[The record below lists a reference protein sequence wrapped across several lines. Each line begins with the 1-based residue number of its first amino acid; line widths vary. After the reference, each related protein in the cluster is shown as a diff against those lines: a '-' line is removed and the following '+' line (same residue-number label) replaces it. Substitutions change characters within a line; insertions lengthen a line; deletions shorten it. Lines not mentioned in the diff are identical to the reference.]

1 MSRNFPR
8 RDPRRRDRRFAIP
21 VAAVLPLVLLALAG
35 APLTA
40 VAWPWSRD
48 MTDGINIKPQAH
60 PMPFPKR
67 SVPVPDTATMIHVA
81 DRDDAAKLPNPIPA
95 TPESVN
101 KGKALFT
108 IYCTPCHGVSG
119 TGDGL
124 VGEKLVLRPF
134 NLTSPSVQQIPD
146 GLIFG
151 YITFGGAV
159 MPIYGNDLSP
169 TERWH
174 VVNYVRKVFGKDYAN
189 SVAAAKAAPAAPAK
203 AASGAK
209 TAAGAPAAALKTAS
223 VK

>member
-1 MSRNFPR
+1 MTR
-8 RDPRRRDRRFAIP
+8 RRFAS
-21 VAAVLPLVLLALAG
+21 AVLMAGCTLAALVPGVAS
-35 APLTA
+35 
-40 VAWPWSRD
+40 AWPWSRD
-48 MTDGINIKPQAH
+48 MTDSIAIKPQKQ
-60 PMPFPKR
+60 PLPFPRR
-67 SVPVPDTATMIHVA
+67 SVPVPETATVHVA
-81 DRDDAAKLPNPIPA
+81 DRDEAAKLANPIA
-95 TPESVN
+95 VTTESVA

-134 NLTSPSVQQIPD
+134 NLTSPSVQSITD

-174 VVNYVRKVFGKDYAN
+174 VVNYVRAAFGHKPVVTADGGSTLN
-189 SVAAAKAAPAAPAK
+189 AAAAL
-203 AASGAK
+203 
-209 TAAGAPAAALKTAS
+209 PAAATDKGTN
-223 VK
+223 K

>member
-1 MSRNFPR
+1 MTHTPCAGTIGVSRRP
-8 RDPRRRDRRFAIP
+8 
-21 VAAVLPLVLLALAG
+21 VLPRLGLVLATLAAAATLLP
-35 APLTA
+35 APA
-40 VAWPWSRD
+40 MAWPWSRD
-48 MTDGINIKPQAH
+48 MTDGIAIKPQKQ
-60 PMPFPKR
+60 PMPFPHR
-67 SVPVPDTATMIHVA
+67 SVPVPETATVHVA
-81 DRDDAAKLPNPIPA
+81 DRDEAAKLINPIPA
-95 TPESVN
+95 TPDSVN

-134 NLTSPSVQQIPD
+134 NLTSPSVQSIPD

-169 TERWH
+169 NERWH
-174 VVNYVRKVFGKDYAN
+174 VVNYVRVQFGGRPT
-189 SVAAAKAAPAAPAK
+189 VTAAAPPAALPAPAVK
-203 AASGAK
+203 IAS
-209 TAAGAPAAALKTAS
+209 AGAPAAAGQSNKSA

>member
-1 MSRNFPR
+1 MNPFAAAAARPR
-8 RDPRRRDRRFAIP
+8 LR
-21 VAAVLPLVLLALAG
+21 LGGTLVCVGLLATA
-35 APLTA
+35 APAPVL
-40 VAWPWSRD
+40 AWPWSRD
-48 MTDGINIKPQAH
+48 MTDSIAIKPQSH

-67 SVPVPDTATMIHVA
+67 SVPVPETATVHVA
-81 DRDDAAKLPNPIPA
+81 DRDEAAKLINPIPV
-95 TPESVN
+95 TPDSVN
-101 KGKALFT
+101 KGKGLFT

-134 NLTSPSVQQIPD
+134 NLTSPSVQSITD

-174 VVNYVRKVFGKDYAN
+174 VVNYVRVAFGNKP
-189 SVAAAKAAPAAPAK
+189 VAAAAAAPAPVPAK
-203 AASGAK
+203 SARLAGSLPVAQALQGAGK
-209 TAAGAPAAALKTAS
+209 
-223 VK
+223 

>member
-1 MSRNFPR
+1 VGGLLLAFL
-8 RDPRRRDRRFAIP
+8 AIT
-21 VAAVLPLVLLALAG
+21 ATLLPLPAA
-35 APLTA
+35 
-40 VAWPWSRD
+40 AWPWSRD
-48 MTDGINIKPQAH
+48 MTDGIAIKPQKQ
-60 PMPFPKR
+60 PMPFPRR
-67 SVPVPDTATMIHVA
+67 SVPMPETATVHVA
-81 DRDDAAKLPNPIPA
+81 DRDEAAKLINPIPA

-124 VGEKLVLRPF
+124 VGEKLILRPF
-134 NLTSPSVQQIPD
+134 NLTSPSVQSIPD

-174 VVNYVRKVFGKDYAN
+174 VVNYVRVQFGGRPA
-189 SVAAAKAAPAAPAK
+189 VAALPAPPPVPAVK
-203 AASGAK
+203 SAS
-209 TAAGAPAAALKTAS
+209 AAGNATAGHAMKS
-223 VK
+223 TLR

>member
-1 MSRNFPR
+1 MSAASTRAAQVR
-8 RDPRRRDRRFAIP
+8 
-21 VAAVLPLVLLALAG
+21 AAVGLAAALLLALAPP
-35 APLTA
+35 AA
-40 VAWPWSRD
+40 MAWPWSRD
-48 MTDGINIKPQAH
+48 MADQISIKPQKQ
-60 PMPFPKR
+60 PMPFPSR
-67 SVPVPDTATMIHVA
+67 SVPIPETATVHVA
-81 DRDDAAKLPNPIPA
+81 DRDEAAKLPNPIPA
-95 TPESVN
+95 TRQSVA

-134 NLTSPSVQQIPD
+134 DLTSPSVQSIPD

-174 VVNYVRKVFGKDYAN
+174 VVNYVRTVFGKKPYAN
-189 SVAAAKAAPAAPAK
+189 GAAGSAAADKP
-203 AASGAK
+203 G
-209 TAAGAPAAALKTAS
+209 G
-223 VK
+223 

>member
-1 MSRNFPR
+1 LRLASGVL
-8 RDPRRRDRRFAIP
+8 ACLGLL
-21 VAAVLPLVLLALAG
+21 AAVAPGTAL
-35 APLTA
+35 
-40 VAWPWSRD
+40 AWPWSRD
-48 MTDGINIKPQAH
+48 MTDSIAIKPQAH

-67 SVPVPDTATMIHVA
+67 SVPVPETATVHVA
-81 DRDDAAKLPNPIPA
+81 DRDEAAKLINPIPV

-101 KGKALFT
+101 KGKGLFT

-134 NLTSPSVQQIPD
+134 NLTSPSVQSIPD

-174 VVNYVRKVFGKDYAN
+174 VVNYVRVAFGNKPVL
-189 SVAAAKAAPAAPAK
+189 SAAPSP
-203 AASGAK
+203 
-209 TAAGAPAAALKTAS
+209 APAAAKSARATPAVVAAQTLKSAY
-223 VK
+223 K

>member
-1 MSRNFPR
+1 MSSASFGRAR
-8 RDPRRRDRRFAIP
+8 RAGG
-21 VAAVLPLVLLALAG
+21 VVTLAAPLAALALLGLA
-35 APLTA
+35 ALPVPAL
-40 VAWPWSRD
+40 AWPWSRD

-67 SVPVPDTATMIHVA
+67 SVPVPDTATMIHVN
-81 DRDDAAKLPNPIPA
+81 DRDDATKLINPIPA
-95 TPESVN
+95 TPDSVN

-134 NLTSPSVQQIPD
+134 NLTSPTVQQIPD

-159 MPIYGNDLSP
+159 MPVYGNDLSP

-174 VVNYVRKVFGKDYAN
+174 VVNYVRKVLGKEYA
-189 SVAAAKAAPAAPAK
+189 SSMAATKPVAAGAAAPAK
-203 AASGAK
+203 AAGAKSAAAAPAPLK
-209 TAAGAPAAALKTAS
+209 TAAAR
-223 VK
+223 

>member
-1 MSRNFPR
+1 MKTGQAKLNH
-8 RDPRRRDRRFAIP
+8 IP
-21 VAAVLPLVLLALAG
+21 VAHRVPLRTGALLAGLALAAG
-35 APLTA
+35 LLPATA
-40 VAWPWSRD
+40 GAWPWSRD
-48 MTDGINIKPQAH
+48 MTDGIAIKPQKQ
-60 PMPFPKR
+60 PLPFPHR
-67 SVPVPDTATMIHVA
+67 SVPVPETATVHVA
-81 DRDDAAKLPNPIPA
+81 DRDEAAKLINPIPA
-95 TPESVN
+95 TPDSVN

-134 NLTSPSVQQIPD
+134 NLTSPSVQSIPD

-174 VVNYVRKVFGKDYAN
+174 VVNYVRVQFGGRPAVT
-189 SVAAAKAAPAAPAK
+189 SAP
-203 AASGAK
+203 
-209 TAAGAPAAALKTAS
+209 APAAAPAPAKSAS
-223 VK
+223 AAGIVLAGSANKSTIK

>member
-1 MSRNFPR
+1 MSPR
-8 RDPRRRDRRFAIP
+8 RAS
-21 VAAVLPLVLLALAG
+21 AARTRLALLAAGLALAG
-35 APLTA
+35 LSPGAA
-40 VAWPWSRD
+40 MAWPWSRD
-48 MTDGINIKPQAH
+48 MTDSIAIKPQKQ

-67 SVPVPDTATMIHVA
+67 SVPVPETATVHVA
-81 DRDDAAKLPNPIPA
+81 DRDEAAKLPNPIPA
-95 TPESVN
+95 TPDSVN

-134 NLTSPSVQQIPD
+134 NLTSPSVQSIPD

-169 TERWH
+169 QERWH
-174 VVNYVRKVFGKDYAN
+174 VVNYVRVAFGHKAPVGAD
-189 SVAAAKAAPAAPAK
+189 AAASAPAAL
-203 AASGAK
+203 S
-209 TAAGAPAAALKTAS
+209 AAGNVMGSSK
-223 VK
+223 

>member
-1 MSRNFPR
+1 MSGVATPAHRGQAPALIA
-8 RDPRRRDRRFAIP
+8 AI
-21 VAAVLPLVLLALAG
+21 VLAATLGLPPAAM
-35 APLTA
+35 
-40 VAWPWSRD
+40 AWPWSRD
-48 MTDGINIKPQAH
+48 MTDGINIKPQKQ
-60 PMPFPKR
+60 PMPFPRR
-67 SVPVPDTATMIHVA
+67 SVPVPETATVHVA
-81 DRDDAAKLPNPIPA
+81 DRDEAAKIPNPIPA
-95 TPESVN
+95 TPESVA

-108 IYCTPCHGVSG
+108 IYCVPCHGVSG

-134 NLTSPSVQQIPD
+134 NLTSPSVQAIPD

-174 VVNYVRKVFGKDYAN
+174 VVNYVRKVFGKEYAESMAAAKN
-189 SVAAAKAAPAAPAK
+189 SPAAAKAPAAKSASVKSPAAPAP
-203 AASGAK
+203 
-209 TAAGAPAAALKTAS
+209 TAGAAVKTAS